1 MTKTAEIDLHQ
12 LNVTEAKS
20 YLDSYISA
28 MPKGTAELVVI
39 HGFNRG
45 SILQRFVR
53 NTYKHK
59 RVEKKIIGLNQGST
73 IFLIK

>member
-1 MTKTAEIDLHQ
+1 MMKTFEVDLHQ
-12 LNVTEAKS
+12 MTVREAKK
-20 YLDSYISA
+20 YLDSYICA

-39 HGFNRG
+39 HGFNMGRV
-45 SILQRFVR
+45 LQRFVR
-53 NTYKHK
+53 SEYTHK

>member
-1 MTKTAEIDLHQ
+1 MMKTFEVDLHQ
-12 LNVTEAKS
+12 LNVREAKK

-28 MPKGTAELVVI
+28 IPKGTAELVVI

-45 SILQRFVR
+45 SVLQRFVR
-53 NTYKHK
+53 SEYTHK